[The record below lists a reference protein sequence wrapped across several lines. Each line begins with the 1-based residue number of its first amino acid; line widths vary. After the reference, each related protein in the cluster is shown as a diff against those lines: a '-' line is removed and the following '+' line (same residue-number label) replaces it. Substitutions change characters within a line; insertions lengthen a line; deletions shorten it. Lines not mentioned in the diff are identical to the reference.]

1 MREHALFNLSSGPV
15 QGSGRTL
22 RSLSQQILYHNDP
35 EFHDIFDETTE
46 KLKKLFK
53 TEGDVIIMQGEALL
67 GLEAAAFCTIEP
79 GDKCLNLVSGIY
91 GHLYAWYIEAFGG
104 ELVEVRTDYTKTID
118 PEDVERAFKEH
129 PDIKILSV
137 VHSETPTGTLNPIQD
152 ICPIA
157 KKHGA
162 ITIVDAVSS
171 IGGTEVEVDDW
182 GIDICCI
189 GPQKCLAS
197 SPGLAPVAVSEDAWE
212 KMRQKSKPVRYSYMS
227 MLDFK
232 EQWLLEKEKRGFPYT
247 MFTNEVVALNE
258 ALDQVFEEGLENMI
272 ARHKAAARMAQ
283 AGVKGMGLDLWAE
296 SEDFCGTCSTAVK
309 APEGIDEVKLRRHLY
324 DKYRITI
331 SGGFRDLK
339 GKLFRLGHMGPTA
352 EPAYVAMQIAMT
364 ERSLRDMGYPVKLGS
379 GVGAALESI

>member
-15 QGSGRTL
+15 QGTDRTL
-22 RSLSQQILYHNDP
+22 RALSQQILYHHDP
-35 EFHDIFDETTE
+35 EFVEIFDQTTE

-53 TEGDVIIMQGEALL
+53 TKGDVIIMQGEALL
-67 GLEAAAFCTIEP
+67 GLEAAAFCSIEP

-91 GHLYAWYIEAFGG
+91 GHLYAWYIESFGG
-104 ELVEVRTDYTKTID
+104 KLVEVRTDYNKVIN
-118 PEDVERAFKEH
+118 PADVEKAFQEN
-129 PDIKILSV
+129 PDIKIMSV
-137 VHSETPTGTLNPIQD
+137 VHSETPTGTLNPIKD

-197 SPGLAPVAVSEDAWE
+197 SPGIAPIAVSEDAWK
-212 KMRQKSKPVRYSYMS
+212 KMLNKSKPVRYSYMS

-232 EQWLLEKEKRGFPYT
+232 EQWLLEKDKRSFPYT

-258 ALDQVFEEGLENMI
+258 ALDQLFEEGLENMI
-272 ARHKAAARMAQ
+272 ARHKAAARMAR
-283 AGVKGMGLDLWAE
+283 AGVKGMGLELWPE
-296 SEDFCGTCSTAVK
+296 SEEICGTCATAVK
-309 APEGIDEVKLRRHLY
+309 AASGVDEVKLRRHLY

-339 GKLFRLGHMGPTA
+339 GKLFRLGHMGPAA
-352 EPAYVAMQIAMT
+352 EPALVAMQIAMI
-364 ERSLRDMGYPVKLGS
+364 EKSLHDLGYTVNLGN